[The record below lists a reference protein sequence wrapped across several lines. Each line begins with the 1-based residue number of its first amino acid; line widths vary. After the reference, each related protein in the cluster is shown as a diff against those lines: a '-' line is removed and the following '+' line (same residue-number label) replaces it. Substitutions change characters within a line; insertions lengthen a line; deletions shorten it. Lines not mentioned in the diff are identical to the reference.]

1 MEKPS
6 YDSCIKEATRHEVL
20 TTKGVP
26 AWSLA
31 GPAARMAATLRASE
45 LGSAITESG
54 AVVEAEDDMAA
65 GRKRGVRRGKV

>member
-1 MEKPS
+1 M
-6 YDSCIKEATRHEVL
+6 
-20 TTKGVP
+20 
-26 AWSLA
+26 A